1 MPILRNFLLFTL
13 PLASRVAFHSINNS
27 VKTKN
32 FCGNFPE
39 DTENVEF
46 PKIGAF
52 KISGN
57 SGRKVRYKGNSR
69 QEMSENLGQFS
80 FPNILKNVVLFVTG
94 NFLPPP
100 GISIMVRPL
109 SELQKRVWKTE
120 QPWILARLFAYQ
132 DSRFLTLFIEF
143 MFYGVTVT
151 KQVSRKTIVVPIQNS
166 RNWYS

>member
-39 DTENVEF
+39 DSENVEF

-52 KISGN
+52 KTSGN

-69 QEMSENLGQFS
+69 QEMSENLGQ
-80 FPNILKNVVLFVTG
+80 PRKVVLFSKYSEKCCSIRHWKCLEIQQKGPKYRCLVI
-94 NFLPPP
+94 PV
-100 GISIMVRPL
+100 ISCTQEKGAL
-109 SELQKRVWKTE
+109 
-120 QPWILARLFAYQ
+120 
-132 DSRFLTLFIEF
+132 
-143 MFYGVTVT
+143 
-151 KQVSRKTIVVPIQNS
+151 
-166 RNWYS
+166 

>member
-39 DTENVEF
+39 DSENVEF

-94 NFLPPP
+94 NFWKFNRKGPSIVSCYSSNQLHPGKRSTVKEKCLAKLRGFFISFSSLTKRLP
-100 GISIMVRPL
+100 
-109 SELQKRVWKTE
+109 T
-120 QPWILARLFAYQ
+120 
-132 DSRFLTLFIEF
+132 
-143 MFYGVTVT
+143 
-151 KQVSRKTIVVPIQNS
+151 
-166 RNWYS
+166 